1 MNKKIHKKILVSGVI
16 ATLSFLPGCT
26 DTFKGGSTSTQ
37 TTVENKGAETVP
49 MTGEVL
55 MSING
60 VPAITTDSLAKQ
72 KENLLRANPGMK
84 QAIAELDPLVIDR
97 TIFEGLFLDRI
108 IDEYLTSR
116 NITTSSE
123 YQADLEAVCDAQR
136 KALNVQYFSKQI
148 PVTVSESEIRDFY
161 ETNKDTMLKISQ
173 GGVAASGIEFA
184 DGAAARAFV
193 AQVKASPGGFK
204 KVAQD
209 DGLNAKIKDF
219 KLVNNQSV
227 GIDGQLRDKIA
238 AIKTVPSVEMF
249 EVNGM
254 FWVINATEKEEPKY
268 VPYEQ
273 IKDGIKE
280 QLEKQKRGEAGMK
293 EIENLK
299 KQYNVEINE
308 QYFMPAQQEVP
319 ASAQAMAN
327 PNVNNQVHDKEQRLA

>member
-26 DTFKGGSTSTQ
+26 DMFKGGSSSTQ
-37 TTVENKGAETVP
+37 TTAESKGAATGS

-60 VPAITTDSLAKQ
+60 VPAITVDSLAQQ

-84 QAIAELDPLVIDR
+84 QAVEQLDPLVVDR
-97 TIFEGLFLDRI
+97 SIFEGLFVDRI
-108 IDEYLTSR
+108 IDEYLSVNNINTS
-116 NITTSSE
+116 NE
-123 YQADLEAVCDAQR
+123 YQAELEALCDAQR
-136 KALNVQYFSKQI
+136 KALNVKYFGEQI
-148 PVTVSESEIRDFY
+148 RVTVSEPEIRNFY
-161 ETNKDTMLKISQ
+161 ETNKDAMLKISQ

-193 AQVKASPGGFK
+193 ARVKASPGGFK
-204 KVAQD
+204 KVAQE

-268 VPYEQ
+268 VPYEN
-273 IKDGIKE
+273 IKDRIKE
-280 QLEKQKRGEAGMK
+280 QLEQQKRGEAGMK
-293 EIENLK
+293 EIEKLK
-299 KQYNVEINE
+299 KEYNIEINE
-308 QYFMPAQQEVP
+308 QYFIPAQAAQDNM
-319 ASAQAMAN
+319 QAMAN
-327 PNVNNQVHDKEQRLA
+327 PAASQVQDRDQRVA